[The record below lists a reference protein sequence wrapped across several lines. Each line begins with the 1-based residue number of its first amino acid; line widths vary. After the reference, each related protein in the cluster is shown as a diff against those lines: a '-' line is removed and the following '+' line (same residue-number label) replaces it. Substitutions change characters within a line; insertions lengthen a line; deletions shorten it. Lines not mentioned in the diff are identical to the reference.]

1 MTKKINAIL
10 FSLLLVIPTFGVSL
24 EKHFCGGKL
33 ADVALFTGAGC
44 GCDEAD
50 ENDDCCREEDEVY
63 QMNLKQFGGSVQ
75 RLPQIAVQDLL
86 LSAIIIKANEGL
98 TTEESVSYLQ
108 YLPPPKAV
116 PHYKLNCSFTF
127 YG

>member
-63 QMNLKQFGGSVQ
+63 QMNLKQFL
-75 RLPQIAVQDLL
+75 RLVYWPVSNRQVLKIRLA
-86 LSAIIIKANEGL
+86 LSSSRKFLI
-98 TTEESVSYLQ
+98 
-108 YLPPPKAV
+108 
-116 PHYKLNCSFTF
+116 LNQ
-127 YG
+127 